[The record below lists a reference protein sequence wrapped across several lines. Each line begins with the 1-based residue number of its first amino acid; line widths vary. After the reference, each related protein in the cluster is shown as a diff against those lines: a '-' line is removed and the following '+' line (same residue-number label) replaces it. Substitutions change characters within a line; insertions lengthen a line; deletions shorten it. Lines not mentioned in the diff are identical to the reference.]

1 MKPLVDDRKYRAIRL
16 TNNLEALLIS
26 DISTSRCSSSLS
38 VGVGSFQN
46 DDDIPGLAHF
56 TEHMIF
62 LGSKSYQRPGEFE
75 EYLSDYFGITNA
87 YTEDVIKI
95 KNKKK
100 LTNLNF
106 SIFYFIL
113 NHFII
118 FYSINISQHKYCY
131 FYNFYDSNNFN
142 RKKQHFIT
150 KLAAAASKRAFS
162 CSPACSQNLYLTLL
176 S

>member
-1 MKPLVDDRKYRAIRL
+1 MIKPLVDDRKYRAIRL

-26 DISTSRCSSSLS
+26 DLSTSRCSSSLS

-87 YTEDVIKI
+87 FTEDVKRFEI
-95 KNKKK
+95 
-100 LTNLNF
+100 NF
-106 SIFYFIL
+106 FL
-113 NHFII
+113 
-118 FYSINISQHKYCY
+118 
-131 FYNFYDSNNFN
+131 
-142 RKKQHFIT
+142 
-150 KLAAAASKRAFS
+150 
-162 CSPACSQNLYLTLL
+162 
-176 S
+176 

>member
-95 KNKKK
+95 NNKKIKKK
-100 LTNLNF
+100 LANINF
-106 SIFYFIL
+106 NIFCIKL

-118 FYSINISQHKYCY
+118 FYSINIS
-131 FYNFYDSNNFN
+131 
-142 RKKQHFIT
+142 
-150 KLAAAASKRAFS
+150 
-162 CSPACSQNLYLTLL
+162 
-176 S
+176 